1 MTDGAQSFRLSR
13 AISWSALVGAL
24 LVLMAG
30 VAVTIYEEQLYGAQ
44 RLRESREQ
52 AEILAASVTA
62 ALSFNDRRAADEY
75 VEPMR
80 VNPEIEAVGVYTKD
94 GALLAGFSRKGTT
107 PLLSHISAAKHERDR
122 LVITIPVSQQNTVLG
137 TVYLRAQA
145 EPTQSR
151 VLRYAV
157 LAMIAIMAVIV
168 IAGLGGAL
176 LRLQWQ
182 SQRLEEANLRLQS
195 EMGERARAEETLR
208 QSQKMEAVG
217 QLSSAI
223 AHDFNN
229 LLMII
234 KGNLHLLQR
243 KAQLPEKD
251 RHVAAAMEGVNRA
264 AALTQRILAFSR
276 KQDLSPTTIRLDE
289 LISSMDDLIQHSLR
303 ENIEILKD
311 LQSSGWV
318 IVDRNQMENVILNLV
333 INARDAMANGGR
345 LFIRTEN
352 MHVNANELD
361 DCAPGDYVKLSVQD
375 TGVGMSEVVRA
386 KALDPFFTTK
396 PIGQGTGLGLSTSFG
411 FINQS
416 RGRLEIDSAPG
427 QGTTVT
433 ILLPRTTPSDLEET

>member
-1 MTDGAQSFRLSR
+1 
-13 AISWSALVGAL
+13 
-24 LVLMAG
+24 
-30 VAVTIYEEQLYGAQ
+30 
-44 RLRESREQ
+44 
-52 AEILAASVTA
+52 
-62 ALSFNDRRAADEY
+62 
-75 VEPMR
+75 
-80 VNPEIEAVGVYTKD
+80 
-94 GALLAGFSRKGTT
+94 
-107 PLLSHISAAKHERDR
+107 
-122 LVITIPVSQQNTVLG
+122 
-137 TVYLRAQA
+137 
-145 EPTQSR
+145 
-151 VLRYAV
+151 
-157 LAMIAIMAVIV
+157 
-168 IAGLGGAL
+168 
-176 LRLQWQ
+176 
-182 SQRLEEANLRLQS
+182 
-195 EMGERARAEETLR
+195 
-208 QSQKMEAVG
+208 MEAVG